1 MSRPWA
7 NVGSEQNILQFGEQL
22 GIDLL
27 LARDEIFDPG
37 NDLRPRLRDRLFQPF
52 EQRWFALFF
61 VLFEYGK
68 HIFTAIPRAGLFIL
82 AEEQST
88 QRAAAATIYVCAVR
102 TCR

>member
-37 NDLRPRLRDRLFQPF
+37 NDPRS
-52 EQRWFALFF
+52 
-61 VLFEYGK
+61 
-68 HIFTAIPRAGLFIL
+68 RAPDPSF
-82 AEEQST
+82 
-88 QRAAAATIYVCAVR
+88 
-102 TCR
+102 